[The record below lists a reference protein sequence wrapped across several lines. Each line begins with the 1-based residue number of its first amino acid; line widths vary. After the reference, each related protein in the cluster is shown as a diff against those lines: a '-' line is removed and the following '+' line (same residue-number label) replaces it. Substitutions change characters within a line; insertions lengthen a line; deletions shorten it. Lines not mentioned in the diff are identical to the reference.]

1 MSPSPSSPSD
11 PTESEAPAQPPAS
24 GRRGGAPVE
33 LPTEVPPT
41 RALPFGRFAI
51 VFALVA
57 LDLWSKHAVF
67 QHIDTHPELLER
79 DAHGHDRWPIFGEWF
94 TFMKSLNPGM
104 AFGLF
109 GDQQTVLVIG
119 RVIAVAVLS
128 VMLWRFQRIAK
139 PAGWALVLVLAGA
152 LGNLYDNLFLGTVGA
167 WLTGDAEL
175 SFGKVRDFIDVYFAV
190 WDYHFAT
197 FNVADACI
205 SVGAVLLLFFWGKE
219 DKHVASA
226 EATP

>member
-1 MSPSPSSPSD
+1 M
-11 PTESEAPAQPPAS
+11 
-24 GRRGGAPVE
+24 
-33 LPTEVPPT
+33 L
-41 RALPFGRFAI
+41 
-51 VFALVA
+51 ALVA

-67 QHIDTHPELLER
+67 QHIDAHPELLER
-79 DAHGHDRWPIFGEWF
+79 DAHGHDRWHIFGGWF

-109 GDQQTVLVIG
+109 GDKQTVLVVG
-119 RVIAVAVLS
+119 RVIAVSVLS
-128 VMLWRFQRIAK
+128 VMLWRFHRVAK

-152 LGNLYDNLFLGTVGA
+152 LGNLYDNLFLGTVGG
-167 WLTGDAEL
+167 WLSGDAEL
-175 SFGKVRDFIDVYFAV
+175 SFGKVRDFIDVYFGI

-226 EATP
+226 ETSS